1 MRGSTGINV
10 VKVSLLLNS
19 AFLTLIIMVFSPA
32 ALLIGLFLLSLWTE
46 DIFTLEDPLL
56 FALQPLILLF
66 ALVVLLFCL
75 IITVGCRVYAE
86 VRTPLK
92 ERKKVRLGH
101 VVLVLSVGSII
112 IIAVLLMVLG
122 ATGSME
128 AGEAIALWILFMFGL
143 LLLSIN
149 YGLATL
155 HLYHF
160 EGETWAEFHRG
171 LSRLPPLLLLL
182 GFPAVVL
189 LELPENVPFIT
200 VLFVFCWS
208 ILLISLVTTLVTNV
222 RTYNALRTTPDGPGS
237 GRKGA
242 RAGPTSGRVRRP
254 GPF

>member
-112 IIAVLLMVLG
+112 ITAVLLMVLG

-222 RTYNALRTTPDGPGS
+222 RTYNALRTTPDEPGS

-254 GPF
+254 GPS